1 MKNGR
6 PMGRPFFVPRDILGI
21 TTVAYQTYITEARIY
36 GSRAS
41 NTSDRSYLLFT
52 REAGM
57 LYAAA
62 KSVREERSKQRFAL
76 QEFSYVRAT
85 LIHGKAGWRIAGVEP
100 LSSLYAHADTR
111 EARTYIRNIVRL
123 LRRTIHGE
131 TPHPRMFD
139 DVLRALAALS
149 GDAFEARELVLTL
162 RILDVLGYI
171 APDHRYG
178 ALLTHNDVAES
189 AQTLTPDMQEI
200 VKGAIDH
207 ALTESQL

>member
-1 MKNGR
+1 M
-6 PMGRPFFVPRDILGI
+6 
-21 TTVAYQTYITEARIY
+21 AYQTYITEALIC

-57 LYAAA
+57 LYATA

-85 LIHGKAGWRIAGVEP
+85 LIHGKAGWRFAGVEP
-100 LSSLYAHADTR
+100 IACLYALTDTR

-123 LRRTIHGE
+123 LRRTMHGE

-139 DVLRALAALS
+139 DVLRALTDLQ
-149 GDAFEARELVLTL
+149 GDAFEARELVLSL

-171 APDHRYG
+171 APDPGYA
-178 ALLTHNDVAES
+178 ALLAHNDVGSS
-189 AQTLTPDMQEI
+189 AHVLTPEVAEI
-200 VKGAIDH
+200 VKKAIDH

>member
-1 MKNGR
+1 M
-6 PMGRPFFVPRDILGI
+6 
-21 TTVAYQTYITEARIY
+21 AYQTYITEALIC

-76 QEFSYVRAT
+76 QEFSHVRAT
-85 LIHGKAGWRIAGVEP
+85 LIHGKAGWRVAGVEP
-100 LSSLYAHADTR
+100 IACLYAQADTR
-111 EARTYIRNIVRL
+111 EARTFIRNIVRL
-123 LRRTIHGE
+123 LRRTMHGE

-139 DVLRALAALS
+139 DVLRALMHLQ
-149 GDAFEARELVLTL
+149 GGEFEQRELILAL
-162 RILDVLGYI
+162 RVLDVLGYI
-171 APDHRYG
+171 APNPSYA
-178 ALLTHNDVAES
+178 ALLAQNDIAES
-189 AQTLTPDMQEI
+189 AQAMAPDLCEI
-200 VKGAIDH
+200 VKQTIDH